1 MNEAVINQEGIER
14 AKSILKPEDSEI
26 MLAVNKQLVVHETDT
41 PLDIRKK
48 IKTLEYAMRKFMQI
62 YDIPQIDT
70 VVKHYFNG
78 NQYIREW
85 FGPAGTLTV
94 GKIHKR
100 PHVLFLMKGE
110 CTIVSEDQGVKYHKA
125 PEIIPF
131 DAGTQKVVLAHT
143 DIILSEPIDTL
154 ETDLEKIENE
164 VIAKTYAEIGKEDP
178 EIDECFVNIIQQ
190 EMLENNE

>member
-1 MNEAVINQEGIER
+1 METVISPEGIER
-14 AKSILKPEDSEI
+14 GKAILRPEDSEI
-26 MLAVNKQLVVHETDT
+26 MLAVNKQLIVHDTDT

-62 YDIPQIDT
+62 YDIPQIET

-94 GKIHKR
+94 GKIHKK

-110 CTIVSEDQGVKYHKA
+110 CTIVSETYGAKYHKA

-131 DAGTQKVVLAHT
+131 EAGTQKVVLAYT
-143 DIILSEPIDTL
+143 DVILVEPIDTI
-154 ETDLEKIENE
+154 ETDLRKIEEEFTASNYVE
-164 VIAKTYAEIGKEDP
+164 VGKEDP
-178 EIDECFVNIIQQ
+178 EIDECFISIAQK
-190 EMLENNE
+190 EMLEAD

>member
-1 MNEAVINQEGIER
+1 METVISPGIER
-14 AKSILKPEDSEI
+14 GKVILRPEDSEI
-26 MLAVNKQLVVHETDT
+26 MLAVNKQLIVHDTDT

-48 IKTLEYAMRKFMQI
+48 IKTLEYAIRKFMQI
-62 YDIPQIDT
+62 YNIQQIET

-94 GKIHKR
+94 GKIHRK

-110 CTIVSEDQGVKYHKA
+110 CTIVSETYGAKYHKA

-131 DAGTQKVVLAHT
+131 DAGTQKVVLAYT
-143 DIILSEPIDTL
+143 DVILAEPIDTT
-154 ETDLEKIENE
+154 ETDLKKIEE
-164 VIAKTYAEIGKEDP
+164 EFIAKSYTEIGKEDP
-178 EIDECFVNIIQQ
+178 GIDEYFVSIIQQ
-190 EMLENNE
+190 EMLEN